1 MFLTAR
7 WDHVALLSYEVDP
20 ALLKPRVPAG
30 TELDD
35 FEGRS
40 LVSLVGF
47 RFLDTRVWG
56 WAIPFHRDFEEL
68 NLRFYVRRPTP
79 EGWRRGVVFVKEIVP
94 RRLIAWVA
102 RAVYG
107 EPYVALPMRHE
118 VQLPTGGSGGGL
130 VTYGCRS
137 RGRWHTLSISIGR
150 EPAYAGTGTLE
161 DFITDHLWGYTRQAD
176 GSTREYE
183 VEHPRWRLWRGEH
196 VRLDMDV
203 RQLYG
208 GDFVPFLMGAPV
220 SALVAEGSAV
230 SVRRGVALETGSPA

>member
-7 WDHVALLSYEVDP
+7 WEHVALLSYEVDP
-20 ALLKPRVPAG
+20 ALLRPRVPAG
-30 TELDD
+30 TQLDD

-94 RRLIAWVA
+94 RRLIAGVA
-102 RAVYG
+102 RA
-107 EPYVALPMRHE
+107 
-118 VQLPTGGSGGGL
+118 
-130 VTYGCRS
+130 
-137 RGRWHTLSISIGR
+137 
-150 EPAYAGTGTLE
+150 
-161 DFITDHLWGYTRQAD
+161 
-176 GSTREYE
+176 
-183 VEHPRWRLWRGEH
+183 
-196 VRLDMDV
+196 
-203 RQLYG
+203 LYG

-230 SVRRGVALETGSPA
+230 SVRRGVALATGSPA